1 MNRTDIIAWLGA
13 ERFKRLGEIPEGS
26 FEIIL
31 QRAPNIPTAA
41 IWTLQLACIVPSEED
56 LKRWSDD
63 VAKLQEP
70 SFKPKKIKA

>member
-1 MNRTDIIAWLGA
+1 MKRSDIIAYLGS
-13 ERFKRLGEIPEGS
+13 ERFARLGEIQEGP

-41 IWTLQLACIVPSEED
+41 IWTLQLACIAPSEDD
-56 LKRWSDD
+56 LKRWSAD

-70 SFKPKKIKA
+70 TTKPRKS